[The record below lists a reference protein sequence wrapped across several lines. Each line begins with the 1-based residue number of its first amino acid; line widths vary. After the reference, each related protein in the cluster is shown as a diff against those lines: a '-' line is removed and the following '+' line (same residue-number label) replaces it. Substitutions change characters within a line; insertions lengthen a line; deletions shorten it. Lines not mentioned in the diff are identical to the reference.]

1 MGRERGREGG
11 RRGERGRER
20 EREVEGGRGRGRERE
35 GRREGGKEG
44 GRKGRGKEGGRERE
58 REEGKEGGRKGR
70 EGEREIKTCTVQH
83 KIFNGYKFLKSHN
96 LLLNHKNFFYK
107 KALNMISQWRL
118 TINHKIIIF
127 YNIIISKI

>member
-1 MGRERGREGG
+1 MGRERGRDRG

-20 EREVEGGRGRGRERE
+20 EGEGEGERGRE
-35 GRREGGKEG
+35 G
-44 GRKGRGKEGGRERE
+44 
-58 REEGKEGGRKGR
+58 GR
-70 EGEREIKTCTVQH
+70 EGEREIKTCTVQR

-127 YNIIISKI
+127 YKIIIFKI